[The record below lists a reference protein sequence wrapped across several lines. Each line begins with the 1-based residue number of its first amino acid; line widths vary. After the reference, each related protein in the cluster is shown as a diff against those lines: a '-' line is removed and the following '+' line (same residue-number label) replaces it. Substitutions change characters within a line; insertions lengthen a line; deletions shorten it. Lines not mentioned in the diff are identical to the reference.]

1 MKKKLFK
8 RVLSVLLSAVLV
20 VTAFPTMFAGAA
32 TEDKDKIF
40 LQCFDNEDLKCTVL
54 ILTFD
59 KAFTKIGE
67 ELKVSLTTEK
77 DNTITIEDSK
87 ILREF
92 HKSGAQL
99 FIALPSYLSD
109 EEGSTIP
116 TSSMLT
122 VSEGAF
128 VTEKGELSPEY
139 SGALIVST
147 SVSRSTKEFEIVKD
161 VAGAKARILQSYMY
175 GDTKFSIGDHP
186 DKREDKVVVGAEMY
200 FVSANWAWDGDEME
214 FTENGE
220 LTDVSTVVN
229 TLGDHTIKGKLNDF
243 IYDTFSFKVV
253 SEEQA
258 RKDYLKITFK
268 QSLRSVYVIPLGLII
283 GFTIPGM
290 FMIAGQ
296 LLWIEK
302 FFTQLFSKE
311 LVDDY
316 YTALIK

>member
-1 MKKKLFK
+1 MKKLISIL
-8 RVLSVLLSAVLV
+8 LSVVIV
-20 VTAFPTMFAGAA
+20 MGTCCVTVGAA
-32 TEDKDKIF
+32 SDKDKIF

-67 ELKVSLTTEK
+67 ELQVQLTTEK

-92 HKSGAQL
+92 HKAGAQL
-99 FIALPSYLSD
+99 FICLPSYLSD
-109 EEGSTIP
+109 EKDSTIP

-128 VTEKGELSPEY
+128 LTEQGELSPEY
-139 SGALIVST
+139 SGALIVSS

-161 VAGAKARILQSYMY
+161 VAGAKARILNSYMY
-175 GDTKFSIGDHP
+175 GDTKFPIGDHP
-186 DKREDKVVVGAEMY
+186 DKRDDKVVVGAEMH
-200 FVSANWAWDGDEME
+200 FVSTNWAWQGDEMV
-214 FTENGE
+214 FTENDE
-220 LTDVSTVVN
+220 PSDVSNVVN
-229 TLGDHTIKGKLNDF
+229 TLGDHTIKGKVNDF
-243 IYDTFSFKVV
+243 VYDTFSFTVV
-253 SEEQA
+253 TKEQA
-258 RKDYLKITFK
+258 RKDNLRITFL
-268 QSLRSVYVIPLGLII
+268 QSLRSVYVIPIGLLLGL
-283 GFTIPGM
+283 TMPGM